1 MLLQIEQLKE
11 QEAAEGESLTSK
23 STASSRRASI
33 SESDDVTLFQE
44 LPASPTQQLDLVDAR
59 GERPAS
65 PVSVLS
71 SMTYTVD
78 SLERK
83 NVVTSARV
91 VTSQKVATK
100 KHELRRVNGKTGD
113 AGPNKENVV
122 KSKSGLRAPAPVTS
136 HSNVRKTPT
145 SVRKQVRGR
154 VAEDRKSKGGLMDY
168 PLDESALLEK
178 SRKNSDVDDV
188 IATTE

>member
-1 MLLQIEQLKE
+1 M
-11 QEAAEGESLTSK
+11 EGERLTPS
-23 STASSRRASI
+23 SNTSSRRTSI
-33 SESDDVTLFQE
+33 TDPDDVTLFQQ
-44 LPASPTQQLDLVDAR
+44 LPASPTQQLDAVDSA
-59 GERPAS
+59 GERPVS

-83 NVVTSARV
+83 NVVASPRA

-100 KHELRRVNGKTGD
+100 RHELRRVNCKTSD
-113 AGPNKENVV
+113 ASAPKDNSAKT
-122 KSKSGLRAPAPVTS
+122 KTSGLRAPAPVTS

-178 SRKNSDVDDV
+178 SRKSSEVDDV